1 MIEMPQPKYRLLKAT
16 LSFLLAG
23 GGPEGLARPVVIVGE
38 AAGGR
43 IEQPPF
49 AAIPDLS
56 IGDPA
61 LQRPIAVL
69 VDREGL
75 GDALLKLPFLRALG
89 RGLPGLPV
97 WWIATHQSAMA
108 GPLRRFLPLELAE
121 VREHAGLTEP
131 AGEVAR
137 RLAALP
143 PFSLVFDTRTR
154 FASVRL
160 ARRFLRYDRFFCCLP
175 GYLLSSARPPGRFG
189 RPRHIG
195 ERSLSLAEAALGR
208 RLESAGALACS
219 DAAGVMARRL
229 LPEGKT
235 YVGLGIG
242 SREVRKNWPLE
253 RHVALARQLVE
264 SGAAPVLLLGPQERD
279 RAEEVG
285 RLAPGAILLD
295 FTRFP
300 GEVEPLDGAIAIA
313 QRLAVV
319 VANDSGQG
327 HLFGAAG
334 RPIVSLFGPTDPRRW
349 APFAPA
355 LSIVRAQGF
364 GGSAMALIPPEAV
377 LEAVRRLLAAGGDSA
392 AASPI
397 PGRPAEWHRPGLGFA
412 VEPGAPK

>member
-1 MIEMPQPKYRLLKAT
+1 LLKAP
-16 LSFLLAG
+16 LSFLLRLG
-23 GGPEGLARPVVIVGE
+23 GYEEPIRASARGTDVGST
-38 AAGGR
+38 GDR
-43 IEQPPF
+43 LLF
-49 AAIPDLS
+49 VLAAIPDLS

-75 GDALLKLPFLRALG
+75 GDALLKLPFLRALA
-89 RGLPGLPV
+89 RGLPSQPV
-97 WWIATHQSAMA
+97 WWIATHESAMA
-108 GPLRRFLPLELAE
+108 GPLRRLLPIELAE

-131 AGEVAR
+131 AGEVAE
-137 RLAALP
+137 RLRALP

-175 GYLLSSARPPGRFG
+175 GYLLSSARPPGRFS

-195 ERSLSLAEAALGR
+195 QRALSLVEAALGT
-208 RLESAGALACS
+208 RLEDAGALACS
-219 DAAGVMARRL
+219 EAASAMAHCL
-229 LPEGKT
+229 LPDGKT

-253 RHVALARQLVE
+253 NYLALSLLLVE
-264 SGAAPVLLLGPQERD
+264 SGMTPVLLLGPQERD
-279 RAEEVG
+279 RAEEIG
-285 RLAPGAILLD
+285 RVAPPNTVLLD

-313 QRLAVV
+313 RRLAVV

-349 APFAPA
+349 APFAPG
-355 LSIVRAQGF
+355 LSVIRAQSF
-364 GGSAMALIPPEAV
+364 GGARMALIPPEAV
-377 LEAVRRLLAAGGDSA
+377 LEAIRPLLAAGGNSVVTLPA
-392 AASPI
+392 AA
-397 PGRPAEWHRPGLGFA
+397 RPVERQGPGLAFA
-412 VEPGAPK
+412 VDQEAPRGAPK